1 MLWGSK
7 CGVLKLRGSAVKSA
21 CVGYIPLKPLT
32 NPLIEVADGSITTLL
47 DVMADGST
55 LHLVTVVTTEGGV
68 WCVDLSACQYNVESY
83 GANGYPLLITSAKSV
98 TDFCSEELRPYLT
111 GAMYTRSVSVSKMLL
126 RDAKDANDESL
137 KALLVKDGGSA
148 SGSMLRTVSD
158 HHESEVVFIDH
169 LVKFSVGLSVCE

>member
-1 MLWGSK
+1 
-7 CGVLKLRGSAVKSA
+7 
-21 CVGYIPLKPLT
+21 
-32 NPLIEVADGSITTLL
+32 
-47 DVMADGST
+47 
-55 LHLVTVVTTEGGV
+55 
-68 WCVDLSACQYNVESY
+68 
-83 GANGYPLLITSAKSV
+83 
-98 TDFCSEELRPYLT
+98 
-111 GAMYTRSVSVSKMLL
+111 MLL